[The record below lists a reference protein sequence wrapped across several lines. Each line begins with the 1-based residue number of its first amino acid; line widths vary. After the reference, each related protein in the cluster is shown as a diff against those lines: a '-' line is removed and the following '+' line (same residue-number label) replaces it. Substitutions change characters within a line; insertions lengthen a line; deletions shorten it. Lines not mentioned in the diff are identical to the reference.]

1 MGGLTRKRGTL
12 VVVPACVSDAAV
24 WCRGKYYGPNIELC
38 RTWRN
43 DSREISPGDAF
54 VALKGEASDGHLYI
68 DKAVERGA
76 SLILID
82 ERNAGRLELDK
93 GGLAGVSVLVVEDTA
108 KGLAVIASE
117 YLKLVSPTV
126 IGITGSVGKTTTREL
141 TACALGAERRVHS
154 APRSFNTVI
163 GCSLTILAM
172 PLDTEMLVLEFGTNH
187 FGEIQEI
194 TEYFPPDFAVITEI
208 APAHLE
214 GFGDVGGVLR
224 AKMEICSQD
233 KLKCIVY
240 NADNELLAQSVGRD
254 CAAIR
259 RIGVGFSSGEVRI
272 KDVAVSIYDDGAR
285 TRAEYD
291 VMGEKVSASAAL
303 FGTQHAYNI
312 GYALTAAEYF
322 GVGAGKAAEALGSFK
337 PLSGRGV
344 VKKVNETSWVVDE
357 AYNASPSSMRVA
369 IENVMRTSKSRDYDI
384 YAVLG
389 GMREMG
395 ESTAVWHQQ
404 ILQELGGFKRV
415 FLYGGEWKAQG
426 VSLPENAIYC
436 ESMECL
442 IEHSL
447 SIKME
452 NAIVLIKGSNSYGL
466 KKIVALLT
474 EGTNVL

>member
-1 MGGLTRKRGTL
+1 MAAA
-12 VVVPACVSDAAV
+12 PCVSDAAR
-24 WCRGKYYGPNIELC
+24 WCRGRYYGPNVELC

-54 VALKGEASDGHLYI
+54 VALKGEAADGHLYI
-68 DKAVERGA
+68 GKAIERGA
-76 SLILID
+76 SLVLID
-82 ERNAGRLELDK
+82 ERGAGGLELDQD
-93 GGLAGVSVLVVEDTA
+93 GHGGVSVLVAEDTA

-141 TACALGAERRVHS
+141 TTSVLSADRRVHS

-163 GCSLTILAM
+163 GCGLTILAM
-172 PLDTEMLVLEFGTNH
+172 PLDTELLVLEFGTNH
-187 FGEIQEI
+187 FGEIKEI
-194 TEYFPPDFAVITEI
+194 TGYFPPDFAVITEV

-214 GFGDVGGVLR
+214 GFGDVAGVLR

-233 KLKCIVY
+233 KLKCIAY
-240 NADNELLAQSVGRD
+240 NADNELLARAVSEE
-254 CAAIR
+254 CAGLR
-259 RIGVGFSSGEVRI
+259 RIGVGFSSGEIRI
-272 KDVAVSIYDDGAR
+272 RDVSVSINDDGAR
-285 TRAEYD
+285 TLAGYD
-291 VMGEKVSASAAL
+291 VMGERVTASAAL
-303 FGTQHAYNI
+303 FGAQHAYNI
-312 GYALTAAEYF
+312 GYALAAAAYF
-322 GVGAGKAAEALGSFK
+322 GISAAKAADALDSFK

-357 AYNASPSSMRVA
+357 AYNASPNSMRVA
-369 IENVMRTSKSRDYDI
+369 IENVVKTSKSREYDI

-395 ESTAVWHQQ
+395 GSAALWHQQ
-404 ILQELGGFKRV
+404 ILQELGGFRRV
-415 FLYGGEWKAQG
+415 FLYGGEWKAPG
-426 VSLPENAIYC
+426 VSLPENAVYC
-436 ESMECL
+436 ESMERV
-442 IEHSL
+442 IENAL

-474 EGTNVL
+474 EGANVL